1 MAIVHKQRQGEKMKS
16 IKCQFQYCINQN
28 FRESM
33 DKHSIKKQD
42 TSHTNIYSYSEK
54 FRLLDV
60 ANDFGKYMKTN
71 FSEVKYVRDI
81 QSKHIQSFLNS
92 KSHCT
97 QNTINSYM
105 QSLKKLERISNK
117 CFGLAKSNMNQVV
130 APQVLRKSDI
140 SRGAAHPIT
149 TKDYEKILT
158 YCIEN
163 PSKSSSAILL
173 DYTCCNSHSMRVEE
187 LARIKLAN
195 INEQGT
201 ILITNAKG
209 GKSYEVKCSNLSF
222 LKEIIS
228 RGYDTNGKFLFDLN
242 GNSINKYLNRTCE
255 KLGIEKYSFHDIR
268 RYHAQTYFDN
278 LREQGFSSKNALLHT
293 SQYLSHNT
301 PREKMMTQSY
311 ITLW

>member
-1 MAIVHKQRQGEKMKS
+1 
-16 IKCQFQYCINQN
+16 
-28 FRESM
+28 M

-42 TSHTNIYSYSEK
+42 TSHTNIYSYAEK

-60 ANDFGKYMKTN
+60 SNDLGKFLKANYSD
-71 FSEVKYVRDI
+71 VKFVRDI
-81 QSKHIQSFLNS
+81 QANHIQAFLNS

-117 CFGLAKSNMNQVV
+117 CFGLTKSNMDKVV
-130 APQVLRKSDI
+130 VPQVLRKSDVT
-140 SRGAAHPIT
+140 RGATHPIT
-149 TKDYEKILT
+149 TRDYEKILT

-163 PSKSSSAILL
+163 PSKSSGALLL
-173 DYTCCNSHSMRVEE
+173 DYTCCHSHAMRVEE
-187 LARIKLAN
+187 LARIKLEN

-209 GKSYEVKCSNLSF
+209 GKSYEIQCSNLYF
-222 LKEIIS
+222 LNGIIE
-228 RGYDTNGKFLFDLN
+228 RGYDANGKFLFDLN
-242 GNSINKYLNRTCE
+242 GNSINRYLQRTCQ

-268 RYHAQTYFDN
+268 RYHAQCYFDN
-278 LREQGFSSKNALLHT
+278 LRGQGYSSKDALLFT